1 MYSSCRFL
9 CFLILL
15 NIVTGITTNSAFGL
29 TWSEKLLPDTFKN
42 EVYDAGIRTVLLNTS
57 GWAFSLPVLNAGSHD
72 QLELRFDDLAESPR
86 NFGYAIY
93 LCNSSWEKSELPE
106 QEYISG
112 FPTGVISEARASF
125 NTTYDY
131 FTYRLLFPEE
141 NCELL
146 QSGNYA
152 LVVFDRENPDKIVL
166 SRRFYV
172 ATNQV
177 QIQAKVK
184 PPLYTQQKETSQQL
198 EMVVAYNSNEIRDPV
213 SEIKVVVMQNGRDD
227 QVRVL
232 GKPYS
237 VIPGRLEYTDQD
249 QVFFPGGNEFRS
261 IDLKSMRYQ
270 TENMDAIEFR
280 NPYFHVIMKPDA
292 ARSGGRYFSKTDL
305 NGGFYVDWEKAQERH
320 EEADYVYVHF
330 KLAIPPSN
338 AWENIYV
345 AGAFNDWKRNS
356 ANKMQYNDSIHH
368 FELTLLLKQGL
379 YDYCYMMADPE
390 TKMVDEYAIEGSYC
404 ETENDYA
411 IFVYYLDGR
420 LNHHHLVGYLP
431 LK

>member
-1 MYSSCRFL
+1 MPSRFRFL
-9 CFLILL
+9 YFPALFI
-15 NIVTGITTNSAFGL
+15 IVTEITTNFAFGL
-29 TWSEKLLPDTFKN
+29 TLSEEILPDTFKN
-42 EVYDAGIRTVLLNTS
+42 EIYDAGIRTVLLKTS
-57 GWAFSLPVLNAGSHD
+57 GWEFSIPVLDAGSGD
-72 QLELRFDDLAESPR
+72 QLELRFDDLSDEPR
-86 NFGYAIY
+86 NFGYAVY
-93 LCNSSWEKSELPE
+93 LCNSNWERSELPE

-112 FPTGVISEARASF
+112 FPTGVIREARASF

-152 LVVFDRENPDKIVL
+152 LVVFEQENPDKIVL

-172 ATNQV
+172 TEKLV
-177 QIQAKVK
+177 QIQSKVR
-184 PPLYTQQKETSQQL
+184 PPLYGQQKESAQQL
-198 EMVVAYNSNEIRDPV
+198 ELIVTYNNNEIRDPV
-213 SEIKVVVMQNGRDD
+213 SEVKVVVMQNGRDD
-227 QVRVL
+227 EAVTL

-237 VIPGRLEYTDQD
+237 VVPGRLDYTDPGQG
-249 QVFFPGGNEFRS
+249 FFPGGNEFRS

-270 TENMDAIEFR
+270 TENVNAIEFR

-292 ARSGGRYFSKTDL
+292 ERSEKPYFSKTDL
-305 NGGFYVDWEKAQERH
+305 NGSFFIDREKAQERH

-330 KLAIPPSN
+330 KLAIPPSH

-345 AGAFNDWKRNS
+345 TGAFCDWKRTD
-356 ANKMQYNDSIHH
+356 ANKMKYNDSINH

-390 TKMVDEYAIEGSYC
+390 TGMVNEYALEGSYY

-411 IFVYYLDGR
+411 LFVYYLDNR
-420 LNHHHLVGYLP
+420 LNHHRLLGFLS